1 MADNIY
7 QVTVMR
13 RIQGGQVVLNYT
25 DEERAMLVFH
35 EIAEL
40 AQDALKDDRSLSSA
54 FVDDFNAHL
63 ILDHDDIGNV
73 YFQDTEKAA
82 DLNCRISLV
91 HHRAQQRAQAIAQG
105 GANLIAARAGLALN
119 S

>member
-35 EIAEL
+35 EIGAIVRPG
-40 AQDALKDDRSLSSA
+40 RSAVGSSA

-63 ILDHDDIGNV
+63 ILDHDDIGNI

>member
-13 RIQGGQVVLNYT
+13 RVQGGQVVLNYT

-35 EIAEL
+35 EIGAI
-40 AQDALKDDRSLSSA
+40 SPPGSSA